1 MQQAVILLALLAVSL
16 EENETSMKIKGA
28 LLLAV
33 LLAVNFKACRLGVK
47 LESLI
52 VLEDVVCVL

>member
-1 MQQAVILLALLAVSL
+1 
-16 EENETSMKIKGA
+16 MKIKGA

-33 LLAVNFKACRLGVK
+33 LLAVSFKACRVGVK

-52 VLEDVVCVL
+52 VLEDVVYVL